1 LQCDDVRVAH
11 RDDPPGERPAG
22 PDLVDPHDLSLLET
36 TLALSVDER
45 VRRLIGYVRFV
56 EAGRAALR
64 AARRASAVT
73 DFQPAEMLRVLHE
86 HGVRYVLIGGLAAAL
101 YGSAHSMFDVDITPD
116 TSSDNLERLSAAL
129 RALDARIRVDGVPG
143 GLPFAPDAVTLAGMK
158 TLHLVTRA
166 GDLDIAFGPAGVGA
180 FASWDAGAT
189 DIVVLDVPIR
199 VAALEDVVRSKE
211 AADRDKDRVVLPLL
225 RALVGR
231 IRERA
236 G

>member
-1 LQCDDVRVAH
+1 
-11 RDDPPGERPAG
+11 
-22 PDLVDPHDLSLLET
+22 
-36 TLALSVDER
+36 
-45 VRRLIGYVRFV
+45 
-56 EAGRAALR
+56 
-64 AARRASAVT
+64 VT
-73 DFQPAEMLRVLHE
+73 DFQPEEMLRVLHE
-86 HGVRYVLIGGLAAAL
+86 YGVRYVLIGGLAAAL

-143 GLPFAPDAVTLAGMK
+143 GLPIAPDAARLAGMK
-158 TLHLVTRA
+158 TLYLVTRA
-166 GDLDIAFGPAGVGA
+166 GDLDIAFEPAGVGA
-180 FASWDAGAT
+180 FASWDAGAS

-199 VAALEDVVRSKE
+199 VAALADIIRSKE

-231 IRERA
+231 IRERE